1 MVTPD
6 ENFVKQNNYNFALE
20 EEFDYLDEL
29 SRELEAR
36 RKAAEEIPATA
47 EKENGSEENESSK
60 PLDK

>member
-1 MVTPD
+1 MAAPD
-6 ENFVKQNNYNFALE
+6 ENFVKQNSYNFALE

-36 RKAAEEIPATA
+36 RKAAEEIPASA

>member
-1 MVTPD
+1 MALPD
-6 ENFVKQNNYNFALE
+6 DNFVKQNNYNFALE

-36 RKAAEEIPATA
+36 RKAAQEIPASS

-60 PLDK
+60 PLNE

>member
-1 MVTPD
+1 MAAPD

-29 SRELEAR
+29 SRELEVR